1 MKTERE
7 STDFG
12 NYLYSRVQCMVIP
25 ITTDFT
31 VTALLVNGKQLLA
44 ASREV
49 IRCALLCASVCEKR
63 LCSYR
68 VTCHV
73 SSLQLGYI
81 SELCT

>member
-12 NYLYSRVQCMVIP
+12 NYLYSKVPLPCMIIP

-49 IRCALLCASVCEKR
+49 SGVPFYVPQCVRY
-63 LCSYR
+63 SYR

-73 SSLQLGYI
+73 SSLHIGYI

>member
-44 ASREV
+44 ASRGASGV
-49 IRCALLCASVCEKR
+49 PFYVPLCVRKDYVATE
-63 LCSYR
+63 
-68 VTCHV
+68 
-73 SSLQLGYI
+73 
-81 SELCT
+81 